1 MDNTALL
8 FLVESVLGKG
18 QSTSKGNFAFKC
30 PFCTHHKN
38 KMEISLRTTAK
49 RENFWHCWICDAKG
63 KTLLSLFKKIKAPQ
77 SKIDELNIL
86 IVPTN
91 TKEIHTSDVLTLPKE
106 FISLLDHERFIKD
119 RIAHIEYKH
128 AVKFLLKRGLTL
140 DDIKKYNIGFCK
152 EGKYEARIII
162 PSYDENKK
170 LNYFIARDYKG
181 ETPQKYKN
189 PPVAAK
195 DVIGFELYINWD
207 APIVLVE
214 GMFDALTIKR
224 NVIPLFGKA
233 IHGKLMEKLVKSS
246 VDRIYIALDQDARRD
261 ALKQAEMLMSYG
273 KEIYLVEMEGKDA
286 NEIGFENFLNTIEQ
300 TKPLNFQSLLE
311 KKLQL
316 L

>member
-8 FLVESVLGKG
+8 FLAESVLGKG
-18 QSTSKGNFAFKC
+18 QSTSKGNYAFKC

-38 KMEISLRTTAK
+38 KMEVNLRTTAK
-49 RENFWHCWICDAKG
+49 RENFWHCWICGAKG
-63 KTLLSLFKKIKAPQ
+63 KTLLSLFKKIKAPTN
-77 SKIDELNIL
+77 KIAELNIL
-86 IVPTN
+86 VVPEN
-91 TKEIHTSDVLTLPKE
+91 VKNIEISTLHLPKE
-106 FISLLDHERFIKD
+106 FISLINSIED
-119 RIAHIEYKH
+119 RVAQIEAKH
-128 AVKFLLKRGLTL
+128 ALKFLKQRGLKQ
-140 DDIKKYNIGFCK
+140 DDILKYNIGFCK
-152 EGKYEARIII
+152 DGKYGGRVII
-162 PSYDENKK
+162 PSYDEDRK

-207 APIVLVE
+207 APIILVE

-233 IHGKLMEKLVKSS
+233 IHSRLLQKLVKSS
-246 VDRIYIALDQDARRD
+246 VDRIYIALDNDARRD

-273 KEIYLVEMEGKDA
+273 KEVYMVEMEGKDA

-300 TKPLNFQSLLE
+300 TQPLNFQSLLE